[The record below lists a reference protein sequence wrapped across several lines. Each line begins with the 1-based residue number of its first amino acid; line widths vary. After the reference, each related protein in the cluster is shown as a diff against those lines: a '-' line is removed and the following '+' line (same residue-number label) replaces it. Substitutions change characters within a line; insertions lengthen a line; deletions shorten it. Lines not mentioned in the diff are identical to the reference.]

1 VFLQGFADVFPQNP
15 KVVADMT
22 ALFHIHEPGILHN
35 LRERAKIE
43 DQKPY
48 NFMGTILICV
58 NPLRKVT
65 DPPMDTFV
73 NKPLDPENPHPYA
86 IAEVIYSL
94 LYTCTVQH
102 FSAVL
107 HWAFF

>member
-1 VFLQGFADVFPQNP
+1 VYPQNP

-58 NPLRKVT
+58 NPLRKVV

-86 IAEVIYSL
+86 IAEVRTS
-94 LYTCTVQH
+94 CTV
-102 FSAVL
+102 
-107 HWAFF
+107 